1 MTEKKTY
8 WIVDQSGVHALV
20 EGVEERDLWTQV
32 RGWADATEPSGDTQV
47 RVINGDLLG
56 CIPFGALEGGW
67 AGTGWE
73 PGPPPAP
80 VDVYRDPVPA
90 PVREQEPEPD
100 IAEPTPKT
108 KAATGDQSK
117 EK

>member
-67 AGTGWE
+67 ADNGWA

-80 VDVYRDPVPA
+80 VDVYRDPA
-90 PVREQEPEPD
+90 PVVEEPPM
-100 IAEPTPKT
+100 AEESTPQT
-108 KAATGDQSK
+108 KAASGQSK